1 MKLVCGWNM
10 IYTWYRTCR
19 IQFEQNWIW
28 ARWISK
34 SALLCRKLLSNLCS
48 RIFVHVQKMLV
59 HCWFWIRKFKG
70 LFSLGILYNVF
81 FHMILIVLD
90 IFWPFFY
97 WGMFNLEAKIGPN
110 NWIWT
115 VQKHSFLAIG
125 NWRGR
130 ESLNLQPISQTAD
143 LALEN
148 YIAEK
153 IDIFVKW
160 IIVLLFPVSSTNKF

>member
-1 MKLVCGWNM
+1 MFSRLPRMADFDCRSRCEIN
-10 IYTWYRTCR
+10 TLDLRT
-19 IQFEQNWIW
+19 
-28 ARWISK
+28 
-34 SALLCRKLLSNLCS
+34 
-48 RIFVHVQKMLV
+48 
-59 HCWFWIRKFKG
+59 WIRCNSQMETRGWGFKSG
-70 LFSLGILYNVF
+70 NSRHYFHLEFCMMSFSYDIDCIGFILASF
-81 FHMILIVLD
+81 SIGDCLILR
-90 IFWPFFY
+90 P
-97 WGMFNLEAKIGPN
+97 KTGPN

>member
-1 MKLVCGWNM
+1 
-10 IYTWYRTCR
+10 
-19 IQFEQNWIW
+19 
-28 ARWISK
+28 
-34 SALLCRKLLSNLCS
+34 
-48 RIFVHVQKMLV
+48 
-59 HCWFWIRKFKG
+59 
-70 LFSLGILYNVF
+70 
-81 FHMILIVLD
+81 MILIVLD